1 MAFFFSSRRRHTRW
15 PRDWSSD
22 VCSSDLPFGAGQECR
37 HSFDRFVRDRFLSK
51 VCNRSAGLLPQK
63 YDWLACDTTP
73 GRQDGCMVVIGKIL
87 EKTIDPWF
95 IPICFDHS
103 GLHVIG
109 NEHFRDAAGEAQS
122 ALDCGNHIL
131 SLLRAHGLHVAIA
144 AWTRSA
150 QWTRHQQNLTAHL
163 GADADHAQT
172 AQHCANHILALVIAN
187 GFNVAI
193 VAMTE
198 SEKQNP
204 YLINLTSNR
213 IHIFS
218 VLAGKIDIN
227 LLSGGMG
234 QIRHRQ
240 IAGLVEL
247 LQVLAKMTVTE
258 AAGMVLPI
266 LTPQQPACD
275 PFSAQLATE
284 VVIMINKNLVAFGW

>member
-1 MAFFFSSRRRHTRW
+1 MMGCDQCALAEDLYPIGGVNHLYLFSGIGVRGAVVVFVFADLNMTVVAYGQTGILLVLKGTLVPDGKLFMNPLIKLGETIKDAIAKRSKYVAIHITNRRFNDGFIFRT
-15 PRDWSSD
+15 
-22 VCSSDLPFGAGQECR
+22 
-37 HSFDRFVRDRFLSK
+37 
-51 VCNRSAGLLPQK
+51 
-63 YDWLACDTTP
+63 TTP
-73 GRQDGCMVVIGKIL
+73 GRQDGCIVVIGKIL

-109 NEHFRDAAGEAQS
+109 NEHFRDAAEEAQS
-122 ALDCGNHIL
+122 ALDCANHIL
-131 SLLRAHGLHVAIA
+131 SLLRA
-144 AWTRSA
+144 
-150 QWTRHQQNLTAHL
+150 
-163 GADADHAQT
+163 
-172 AQHCANHILALVIAN
+172 N
-187 GFNVAI
+187 GFHVAI

-198 SEKQNP
+198 SEKQNR
-204 YLINLTSNR
+204 YLMNLTSNR

>member
-1 MAFFFSSRRRHTRW
+1 MRKNATRKSIKYVPIHIPTRRFNVGFIFRT
-15 PRDWSSD
+15 
-22 VCSSDLPFGAGQECR
+22 
-37 HSFDRFVRDRFLSK
+37 
-51 VCNRSAGLLPQK
+51 
-63 YDWLACDTTP
+63 TTP
-73 GRQDGCMVVIGKIL
+73 GRQDGCIVVIGKIL

-109 NEHFRDAAGEAQS
+109 NEHFRDAAEEAQS
-122 ALDCGNHIL
+122 ALDC
-131 SLLRAHGLHVAIA
+131 
-144 AWTRSA
+144 
-150 QWTRHQQNLTAHL
+150 
-163 GADADHAQT
+163 
-172 AQHCANHILALVIAN
+172 ANHLLPFSRGN
-187 GFNVAI
+187 GFNITI
-193 VAMTE
+193 VAMTK
-198 SEKQNP
+198 SEKQNR
-204 YLINLTSNR
+204 YLMDLAGHR

-218 VLAGKIDIN
+218 VLTGKIDIN

-234 QIRHRQ
+234 QVGYRQ